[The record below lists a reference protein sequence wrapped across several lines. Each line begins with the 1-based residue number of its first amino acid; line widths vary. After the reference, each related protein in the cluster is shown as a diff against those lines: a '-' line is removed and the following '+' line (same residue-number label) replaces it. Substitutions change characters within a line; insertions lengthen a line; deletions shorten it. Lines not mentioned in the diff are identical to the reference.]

1 MAVANPGESRQ
12 LIMSD
17 SYLLK
22 IPAGC
27 FLQIDRKG
35 YHLGLYDDEA
45 DAARAFDRV
54 ASVLGRPLNFLE
66 EDESETIG
74 PRSEGA
80 DQAVAEAV
88 KAAETFLATD
98 KAKKA
103 KRAAEVQPQN
113 LRALHA
119 PKTNS
124 PATLTILEQMG
135 PSEYKAKKVKKK
147 AERAKTLAEVQ
158 P

>member
-1 MAVANPGESRQ
+1 MAFANQGESRQ

-17 SYLLK
+17 SYTLK

-27 FLQIDRKG
+27 SSQIHGKK
-35 YHLGLYDDEA
+35 YYLGTYDDEA

-54 ASVLGRPLNFLE
+54 ASVLGRPLNFLA
-66 EDESETIG
+66 EDESEIIG

-88 KAAETFLATD
+88 QAAETFMGASD

-103 KRAAEVQPQN
+103 KRAAE
-113 LRALHA
+113 RA
-119 PKTNS
+119 
-124 PATLTILEQMG
+124 I
-135 PSEYKAKKVKKK
+135 KV
-147 AERAKTLAEVQ
+147 AEVQ